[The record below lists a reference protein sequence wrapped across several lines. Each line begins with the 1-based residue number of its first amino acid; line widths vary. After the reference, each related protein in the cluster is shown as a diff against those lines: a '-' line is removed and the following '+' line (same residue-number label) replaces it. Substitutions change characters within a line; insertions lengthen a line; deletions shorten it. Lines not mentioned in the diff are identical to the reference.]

1 MQNLIRKVGQGN
13 AMHMAGTRCFL
24 PIEACLEII
33 FFAQVYE
40 TKKIQLQAFLCKFLS
55 DSFYC
60 IDVYIF
66 NFIRSSTLLV
76 YFLINLSSAGT
87 VKEMIWVK
95 MITENVRSK
104 RMHLVIISVSLNT
117 TSSRWE
123 VIFEYQFIIHLTFFT

>member
-60 IDVYIF
+60 IDVYTF
-66 NFIRSSTLLV
+66 NFKFYSKFNAVSILFNQFIFSWNREGNDMSQDDNRERSLETNALGD
-76 YFLINLSSAGT
+76 NLSQPQY
-87 VKEMIWVK
+87 
-95 MITENVRSK
+95 
-104 RMHLVIISVSLNT
+104 H
-117 TSSRWE
+117 
-123 VIFEYQFIIHLTFFT
+123 FFSMRGNI